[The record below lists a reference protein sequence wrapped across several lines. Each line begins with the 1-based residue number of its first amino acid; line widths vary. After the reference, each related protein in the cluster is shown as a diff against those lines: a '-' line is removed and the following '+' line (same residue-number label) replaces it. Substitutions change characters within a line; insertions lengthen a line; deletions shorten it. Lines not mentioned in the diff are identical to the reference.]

1 MADSKNAPGSPDGEP
16 VYLVVGFLRRAHGLR
31 GEIILHLHTDFPERL
46 RSGRKL
52 LIGEERKPMTL
63 EGARPHAKGML
74 IKFTGIDTPEEVGQL
89 RNQWVYVMAADVPS
103 LPEGK
108 LYQHELFGFEVVEE
122 NGNPLGSLVEIIE
135 TGANDVYVVR
145 NASGKEILLPA
156 IPSVILELDS
166 ARRFMRVHLL
176 EGLIDHRGSGG
187 GTRET

>member
-31 GEIILHLHTDFPERL
+31 GEIILDLHTDFPERL

-52 LIGEERKPMTL
+52 LIGEERRPMTL